1 MSKPLNV
8 MIDEVI
14 GKRLE
19 KVPEDA
25 AERADHLRRLTG
37 LEDTL
42 VVALSHT
49 GPVVWYGRLWA
60 SSIPARTGPLIEVH
74 CQPADRLSWPPPE
87 PEPLTE
93 KTAGFISERELD
105 K

>member
-1 MSKPLNV
+1 MSKSLNF

-14 GKRLE
+14 SKRLE
-19 KVPEDA
+19 KVPED
-25 AERADHLRRLTG
+25 EHQRASHLRQLTG
-37 LEDTL
+37 LEEAL

-60 SSIPARTGPLIEVH
+60 ASIPARTGPLIEVH